1 MTDRLTAD
9 GLTPLKHRGLQR
21 QSPFH
26 HQVFLVLRDKIQS
39 GAWPEG
45 KVIPS
50 EAKLAEA
57 FSVSRITVR
66 QAVNRLAEIG
76 LVGRKQGR
84 GTWVLPNKAEPV
96 MRMDA
101 SSIIEGLFEIGW
113 STTVRLLEHQ
123 TISAPAHIA
132 EALDLEAGAPVLR
145 TVRVR
150 SSSGETFSHIVSYM
164 QVETARNF
172 TEEQLTHGSFVE
184 ILETQGL
191 RLARARQ
198 SISAGL
204 ADPGLAEAL
213 GIDIGSPLLT
223 AKRVMIDETGR
234 KVQYIEAS
242 YRPDRFQYWIDLDR
256 VNSGGGKGRASVVS
270 GAGRVEPPDDASVA
284 E

>member
-1 MTDRLTAD
+1 MTDRLSAE
-9 GLTPLKHRGLQR
+9 GLTPLKLDGSQR

-66 QAVNRLAEIG
+66 QAVNSLAEIG

-84 GTWVLPNKAEPV
+84 GTWVLPNRAEPV

-101 SSIIEGLFEIGW
+101 SSIIDGLFEIGR
-113 STTVRLLEHQ
+113 STTATLLDHQ
-123 TISAPAHIA
+123 TIPAPPHVAD
-132 EALDLEAGAPVLR
+132 ALGLKDGTPVLR

-150 SSSGETFSHIVSYM
+150 SSSGETFSHIVSH
-164 QVETARNF
+164 VPAATARNF
-172 TEEQLTHGSFVE
+172 TEEELTNGSLVE
-184 ILETQGL
+184 MLESQGL

-204 ADPGLAEAL
+204 ADPGLAQAL

-223 AKRVMIDETGR
+223 AKRVMIDESGL

-256 VNSGGGKGRASVVS
+256 VSSSGGKGQAFVVS
-270 GAGRVEPPDDASVA
+270 SAGRVEPSPEAA

>member
-1 MTDRLTAD
+1 MTDRLSAE
-9 GLTPLKHRGLQR
+9 GLTPLKLEGSQR

-66 QAVNRLAEIG
+66 QAVIRLAEIG

-84 GTWVLPNKAEPV
+84 GTWVLPNRAEPV

-101 SSIIEGLFEIGW
+101 TSIIDGLFEIGR
-113 STTVRLLEHQ
+113 STTATLLDHQ
-123 TISAPAHIA
+123 MIPAPPHVA
-132 EALDLEAGAPVLR
+132 EALDLENGTPVLR

-150 SSSGETFSHIVSYM
+150 SSSGETFSHIVSH
-164 QVETARNF
+164 VPADTAENF
-172 TEEQLTHGSFVE
+172 TEEELTNGSLVE
-184 ILETQGL
+184 MLESQGL
-191 RLARARQ
+191 RLERARQ

-204 ADPGLAEAL
+204 ADPGLAQAL

-223 AKRVMIDETGR
+223 AKRVMIDDSGR
-234 KVQYIEAS
+234 KVQYIESS

-256 VNSGGGKGRASVVS
+256 VSSSGGKGQAFVVS
-270 GAGRVEPPDDASVA
+270 SAGRVEPSSEAA

>member
-1 MTDRLTAD
+1 MTDRLSAE
-9 GLTPLKHRGLQR
+9 GLMPLKQRGLQR

-26 HQVFLVLRDKIQS
+26 HQVFLVLRDKIRS

-50 EAKLAEA
+50 EAKLAQA

-84 GTWVLPNKAEPV
+84 GTWVLPNRQEPV
-96 MRMDA
+96 MRMNA

-113 STTVRLLEHQ
+113 STTVTLLEHQ
-123 TISAPAHIA
+123 TIAAPAHIA
-132 EALDLEAGAPVLR
+132 EALGLQEGAPVLR

-150 SSSGETFSHIVSYM
+150 SSSGETFSHIVSH
-164 QVETARNF
+164 VPADVAKDF
-172 TEEQLTHGSFVE
+172 TEQQLTHGSFVE
-184 ILETQGL
+184 MLEAQGL
-191 RLARARQ
+191 RLTRARQ

-223 AKRVMIDETGR
+223 AKRVMIDDTGR

-256 VNSGGGKGRASVVS
+256 VSSGAGKERAFVVS
-270 GAGRVEPPDDASVA
+270 GAGRVEPPAEAEVA